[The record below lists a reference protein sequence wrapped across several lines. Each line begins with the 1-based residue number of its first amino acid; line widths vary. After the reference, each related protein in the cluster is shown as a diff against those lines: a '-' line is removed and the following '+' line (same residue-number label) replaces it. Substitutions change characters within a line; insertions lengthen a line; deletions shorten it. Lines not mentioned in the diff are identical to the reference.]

1 MKKIL
6 ALLLITCSVGTAFA
20 QEGFRFGAKG
30 AFYSTWMFNK
40 NISDEG
46 PELDYASTFS
56 PTFGIN
62 GIYMFQERY
71 GVSVDLIYAAHNQ
84 KMDGFV
90 PPENANN
97 TFDYELKASYL
108 DIPIL
113 FRASTPSGPYF
124 EIGPQFSLLMGA
136 KESITFAKPDG
147 VFNPSLGK
155 VNVNYADRN
164 IKNDLNGFGM
174 SAVLGFGVDIKLS
187 DAINLSTGFRFG
199 YMFTDASVEYNKQE
213 AETAFKEGDLSYL
226 ARRIHTNVDGD
237 FDYQPTNRV
246 FGGLQLG
253 IQVLLDK

>member
-6 ALLLITCSVGTAFA
+6 ALLLITCSVGTAIA
-20 QEGFRFGAKG
+20 QEGLRFGAKG

-84 KMDGFV
+84 KLDGFV
-90 PPENANN
+90 GQEKDNN
-97 TFDYELKASYL
+97 TFEYELKSSYL

-136 KESITFAKPDG
+136 KESLDFAESNEFDI
-147 VFNPSLGK
+147 SEE
-155 VNVNYADRN
+155 N
-164 IKNDLNGFGM
+164 IKSDLRGFGM

-187 DAINLSTGFRFG
+187 DAVNLTTGLRFG
-199 YMFTDASVEYNKQE
+199 YMFTDATTEYTEDE
-213 AETAFKEGDLSYL
+213 ASTNDDLS
-226 ARRIHTNVDGD
+226 AFAAIAHTNTDD
-237 FDYQPTNRV
+237 KFDYQPTNRV